1 MLLEEERNNMFKGSG
16 RVVPVPSRARVP
28 MLVCVAGLLLAA
40 AGCGIGN
47 TTRPTTSGRSR
58 MPNAVG
64 AALTSAAQDPSFLAL
79 VPEFETVFESETLSI
94 VTKAPF
100 RPLTRLRTTC

>member
-1 MLLEEERNNMFKGSG
+1 VRRRPAARGRRLRN
-16 RVVPVPSRARVP
+16 REHHEAYDIWE
-28 MLVCVAGLLLAA
+28 VADA
-40 AGCGIGN
+40 
-47 TTRPTTSGRSR
+47 
-58 MPNAVG
+58 NAVG